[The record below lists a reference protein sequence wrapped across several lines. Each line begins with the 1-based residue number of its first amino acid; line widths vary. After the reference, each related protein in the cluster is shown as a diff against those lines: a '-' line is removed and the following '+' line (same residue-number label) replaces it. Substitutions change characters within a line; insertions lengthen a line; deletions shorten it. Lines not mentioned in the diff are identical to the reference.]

1 MSSTRE
7 QRDVVVIGGGIGGLA
22 AAALLARGG
31 RTVTLVE
38 KAPRFG
44 GRAITTEREGF
55 KFNLGIHA
63 FYSGGPGE
71 AVLREL
77 GVTLSG
83 GQTDRSLYECQDGA
97 RIGRLPVDADSLATS
112 EVLDPA
118 SRAELAQL
126 LRLLRTEPLHVW
138 RGRPVSAWLEN
149 HARHPVV
156 RRLLEAVVRL
166 ATYTHA
172 PDEVD
177 AAYALSL
184 VGSQRGALLL
194 DEGWQTLVNG
204 LESAARAAGV
214 EMIHG
219 AAVTGIELGPPH
231 TVRLPT
237 RTLHTTAVVVATDV
251 MTAARLLELPS
262 VDAWAARA
270 RPVRAACLDLA
281 LHALPDPRRLVVL
294 RLDQPLYYSVHSRS
308 CRLTPG
314 DGALLHLVKYLPLR
328 PSDLDEDPREDRR
341 QLEAWLDELQPG
353 WREVV
358 VASQF
363 LPRIQVSGNAGT
375 AGQQGLQGRPAPI
388 VPDAPGV
395 YLVGDFV
402 GAQDHLAH
410 ASLASAEAVARDVLG
425 RAA

>member
-1 MSSTRE
+1 MNSTRE

-22 AAALLARGG
+22 AAAILARGG
-31 RTVTLVE
+31 RSVTLVE

-55 KFNLGIHA
+55 KFNLGIHV
-63 FYSGGPGE
+63 FYAGGPGE

-83 GQTDRSLYECQDGA
+83 GQSDRSLYECQDGA
-97 RIGRLPVDADSLATS
+97 RISRLPVDADSLATS
-112 EVLDPA
+112 ALLDPA

-126 LRLLRTEPLHVW
+126 LRQLRTEPLHAW
-138 RGRPVSAWLEN
+138 RGRPVSAWLDQ
-149 HARHPVV
+149 HVRHPVV
-156 RRLLEAVVRL
+156 RSLLEAVVRL

-194 DEGWQTLVNG
+194 DDGWQTLVHG
-204 LESAARAAGV
+204 LERATRAAGV
-214 EMIHG
+214 ELIHG
-219 AAVTGIELGPPH
+219 AAVTDIELGPPH
-231 TVRLPT
+231 TVRLPS
-237 RTLHTTAVVVATDV
+237 RTLHAKAVVVATDV
-251 MTAARLLELPS
+251 MTAARLLKLPT
-262 VDAWAARA
+262 VEAWAARA

-281 LHALPDPRRLVVL
+281 LRALPEPWRLVVL

-308 CRLTPG
+308 CRLAPG
-314 DGALLHLVKYLPLR
+314 NGALLHLIKYLPLR
-328 PSDLDEDPREDRR
+328 PSDLDEDAREDRR

-353 WREVV
+353 WREVL

-363 LPRIQVSGNAGT
+363 LPRIQVSGDAVT
-375 AGQQGLQGRPAPI
+375 AGQQGLQGRPSLI

-402 GAQDHLAH
+402 GARDHLAH
-410 ASLASAEAVARDVLG
+410 ASLFSAEVVARDVLE